1 MFLLFLSSLVILS
14 SICFWTHQKPHK
26 FPPGP
31 KWLPIVGCMFKFQEL
46 KNKFGYMYIAI
57 NELSQ
62 KYGSILGLKLGCQK
76 FVIISGNDL
85 LRKTLMKPE
94 FQGRPDGF
102 FFQVRAFGKRRGILF
117 ADGPL
122 WYQSKRNTIKYIS
135 HIGFRHRLVD
145 KYLTEEAE
153 TLVCYLKKKITNNK
167 EKIAMNK
174 IFDVAVL
181 NSLWV
186 LLAGYRFDYDDVRLH
201 NILTTIHEAFESNDT
216 LGGLISHFPF
226 LRFIIPEISG
236 YTSLMKTL
244 HKLWKF
250 IDDEIEI
257 HLNKIQLHQP
267 ASNFIDAYLL
277 ERYDETSRQ
286 FSYDRKELIVICLD
300 LFLAGSKT
308 TIDSLS
314 GIFALLVHHPDWIK
328 LLKDDLDMVVGN
340 NMPKIDHIP
349 MLPRIEAFLIEALRV
364 LVLAPLALPHRTTEN
379 VWLEGFHIPKDT
391 VILFNFHSA
400 NFDESCWEN
409 AEEFYPQRFL
419 NKSGQFCR
427 KIEFFPFGLGRR
439 RCLGESLA
447 KSSIFLFFTHIL
459 HNFNLEIPEGEK
471 LPQLDGIDGFTISP
485 RPYFLHLTP
494 RI

>member
-1 MFLLFLSSLVILS
+1 
-14 SICFWTHQKPHK
+14 
-26 FPPGP
+26 
-31 KWLPIVGCMFKFQEL
+31 MFKFQEL
-46 KNKFGYMYIAI
+46 KNKCGYMYIAI

-117 ADGPL
+117 ADGPF

-145 KYLTEEAE
+145 KYLTEEAK
-153 TLVCYLKKKITNNK
+153 TLVSYLKKKITNNK

-186 LLAGYRFDYDDVRLH
+186 LLAGYRFDYNDVRLH
-201 NILTTIHEAFESNDT
+201 NIFTTIHEAFESNDT

-257 HLNKIQLHQP
+257 HLNKIQLHQQ

-277 ERYDETSRQ
+277 ERYDEKSRQ
-286 FSYDRKELIVICLD
+286 FSFDRKELIVICLD

-314 GIFALLVHHPDWIK
+314 GIFALLVHHPGWIK
-328 LLKDDLDMVVGN
+328 LLKDDLNIVVGN
-340 NMPKIDHIP
+340 NMPKIDDIP
-349 MLPRIEAFLIEALRV
+349 ALPRVEAFLSEALRV
-364 LVLAPLALPHRTTEN
+364 LVLAPLALPHRTTESI
-379 VWLEGFHIPKDT
+379 WLEGFHIPKDT
-391 VILFNFHSA
+391 VVLFNFHSA

-419 NKSGQFCR
+419 NESGQYCR

-471 LPQLDGIDGFTISP
+471 LPRLDGIDGFTISP